1 MAEMRTMVMM
11 VAARMYT
18 NKSIFLCFEL
28 GASMDTTSF
37 TDPILNS
44 AKNIFHTYKRKEID
58 LIIYSIICL

>member
-37 TDPILNS
+37 TDPILS
-44 AKNIFHTYKRKEID
+44 SEKNIVHANQRKEN
-58 LIIYSIICL
+58 